1 MNKSSHLPVS
11 QEQSRDPCCTVWTT
25 TIGLHLY
32 CQHISEEMF
41 DKTLYVVFYSEINK
55 YSTLKSPQCL
65 SKKKIHGDASASNT
79 DRNYKHTQRIKM
91 YSFKS
96 MWASLQGKT
105 ETYHVY
111 LWRLSL
117 AQMKLMTSLCFL
129 CSPLVMGC
137 WTKTQ
142 GKKQR
147 SNLRSWEWKK
157 ENGERHIYLAMW
169 DSFEQKNTMSWKN
182 RKYNC
187 GTLITSEVASIMYE
201 AVTSSSEANPRVPQ
215 CFIPLNISLP
225 SYKETFSEQVR
236 K

>member
-32 CQHISEEMF
+32 CQHISEKMF

-147 SNLRSWEWKK
+147 SNLRS
-157 ENGERHIYLAMW
+157 
-169 DSFEQKNTMSWKN
+169 
-182 RKYNC
+182 
-187 GTLITSEVASIMYE
+187 
-201 AVTSSSEANPRVPQ
+201 
-215 CFIPLNISLP
+215 
-225 SYKETFSEQVR
+225 
-236 K
+236 